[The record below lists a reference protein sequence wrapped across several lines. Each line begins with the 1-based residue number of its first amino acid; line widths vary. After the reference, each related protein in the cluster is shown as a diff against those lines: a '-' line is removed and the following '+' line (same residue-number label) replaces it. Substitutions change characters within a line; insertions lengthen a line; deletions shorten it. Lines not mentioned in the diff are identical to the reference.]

1 MKFKI
6 MFLSIIL
13 AGSLFAQEVIDKIVA
28 VVDNEI
34 IMQSELNFQTN
45 LFAAQRQV
53 DPNTPGL
60 KEKILNSIVEEKLVL
75 AQAELDSIV
84 VSEDEVEQRLDY
96 QIELFKQQYGSKE
109 RVEQIYGMSIDRI
122 KRESRDEV
130 RKQLMI
136 QHLREKKFAAV
147 EATRRETEEFFNNY
161 KDSIGVIPE
170 KVNIYHIY
178 RNPKTSEQ
186 AKLKFKQRSEEL
198 LDSLKAGAD
207 FESLARKYSEDPGS
221 SAAGG
226 DLGFVKKGV
235 FYPEFE
241 AAAFALKEGE
251 LSGVI
256 ESPVGFHI
264 IQLIEKRGES
274 IHTRHILIK
283 IKTDEDADLKT
294 IEFLS
299 EVRDTI
305 IKGIA
310 AFTDMAKKYSEDEDT
325 KVFGGQ
331 LGNFYL
337 NQLDKNMLDAV
348 SKLKVGEI
356 SYPRRIDYGNGSYG
370 YHFVFLK
377 ERILQHKADLDKDY
391 TEIKSLADDYKKQQ
405 KYTEWINELKEKI
418 YWEVRL

>member
-6 MFLSIIL
+6 MVLSIIF
-13 AGSLFAQEVIDKIVA
+13 AGALFAQEVIDKVVA

-34 IMQSELNFQTN
+34 VMQSELNFQVN

-60 KEKILNSIVEEKLVL
+60 KEKILSSIVEEKLVL

-147 EATRRETEEFFNNY
+147 DATRRETEEFFNNY

-170 KVNIYHIY
+170 RVNIYHIY

-186 AKLKFKQRSEEL
+186 AKLKFKQKAEEL

-241 AAAFALKEGE
+241 AAAFALKDGE

-305 IKGIA
+305 IKDIA
-310 AFTDMAKKYSEDEDT
+310 TFAEMAKKYSEDEDT
-325 KVFGGQ
+325 KAFGGQ

-348 SKLKVGEI
+348 SKLKIGEI
-356 SYPRRIDYGNGSYG
+356 SFPRRIDYGKGSYG
-370 YHFVFLK
+370 YHIVFLK
-377 ERILQHKADLDKDY
+377 GRILQHKADLDKDY